1 MKMVYTNENRL
12 ITGNASNILEN
23 HGIKIVLKNE
33 FSSSASG
40 EISAFDTW
48 PEIWVVKDSDYEK
61 AVKIIENS
69 LSRDSEPE
77 WLCTHCAEKNDASFE
92 LCWNCQNLP
101 PKPST

>member
-12 ITGNASNILEN
+12 IAGNASNILEN
-23 HGIKIVLKNE
+23 HGVKTVLKNE

-48 PEIWVVKDSDYEK
+48 PEIWVVNDSDYDK
-61 AVKIIENS
+61 AIEIIENS
-69 LSRDSEPE
+69 LSRDNAPE
-77 WLCTHCAEKNDASFE
+77 WLCTHCDEKNDASFE
-92 LCWNCQNLP
+92 LCWNCQSLT